1 MESTSTKRVLESPND
16 CRLEPNFSTDC
27 GLLFIESFDLD
38 WSVPSTQACLSQS
51 RRFHVLSIRFEEC
64 FSTVQTL
71 VVKPLLGPY
80 WAIMFCVVGVGGW
93 VTVNWDRMF
102 DWMFGVG
109 PNVPAKYTELQT
121 LKIWR
126 IFFIYIYIL
135 ISFVIHTD
143 ERRLLVRGISLHL
156 VYYSIR
162 RQDDGN
168 AAIANTNTSKLGAV
182 VCWCPDVYSAR
193 PISHVFPSLG
203 FPDLRWFPSTP
214 GSDPVCLSTK
224 DQDHE
229 MENKF
234 LSGNKSTK
242 GGISKSRRNELERK
256 LSNKTERGYIIEKQ
270 STAE

>member
-126 IFFIYIYIL
+126 IFFLYIYINIIRYPYGREEIARARNFSSPCIL
-135 ISFVIHTD
+135 FDSAARWWKRSHRKYEYIKVGGGGMLVSW
-143 ERRLLVRGISLHL
+143 RL
-156 VYYSIR
+156 
-162 RQDDGN
+162 
-168 AAIANTNTSKLGAV
+168 
-182 VCWCPDVYSAR
+182 
-193 PISHVFPSLG
+193 F
-203 FPDLRWFPSTP
+203 STP
-214 GSDPVCLSTK
+214 
-224 DQDHE
+224 H
-229 MENKF
+229 
-234 LSGNKSTK
+234 
-242 GGISKSRRNELERK
+242 ISRISEFRFSRLAMI
-256 LSNKTERGYIIEKQ
+256 SVD
-270 STAE
+270 SW